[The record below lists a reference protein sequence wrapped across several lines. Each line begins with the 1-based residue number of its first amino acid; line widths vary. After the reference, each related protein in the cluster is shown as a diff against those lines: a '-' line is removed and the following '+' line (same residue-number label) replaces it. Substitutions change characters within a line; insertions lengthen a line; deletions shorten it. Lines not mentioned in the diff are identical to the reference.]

1 VTDQANEYLKAVS
14 SETLANFEAIASTA
28 RERLDTAQTSGS
40 DALIPTNTFTSGAAF
55 KNLSAISSANITG
68 YRELAREPAICRVQ
82 ALDDEGE
89 RQT

>member
-28 RERLDTAQTSGS
+28 RE
-40 DALIPTNTFTSGAAF
+40 
-55 KNLSAISSANITG
+55 
-68 YRELAREPAICRVQ
+68 PAICRVQ